1 MAVTKGGAAQDIMMN
16 KMSQKLIRAT
26 ERLLRRDGLAL
37 VTTRK
42 IAREAGVAEGA
53 LYHHFGDKAGLL
65 YAVVQQSMGGFREVL
80 ESLPLQVGQRTVCE
94 NLEHVLQAAFDF
106 QFKIVPIVCS
116 LYADQSL
123 LARTREILS
132 ERGIGPQCSVAV
144 LTVYLQAEQRL
155 GRVAVGIA
163 PQSAAGLL
171 LASGF
176 HMAMLDHLLAR
187 EVTPAAA
194 RQRLRETVRT
204 LLAGLEPRI
213 AAAKPSVPMTG
224 R

>member
-1 MAVTKGGAAQDIMMN
+1 MAVTEDGVVQDITMN
-16 KMSQKLIRAT
+16 KTRQKLIRAT
-26 ERLLRRDGLAL
+26 ERLLRRDGLAR

-53 LYHHFGDKAGLL
+53 LYHHFGDKAELL
-65 YAVVQQSMGGFREVL
+65 YAVVQQSMGDFHEVL

-94 NLEHVLQAAFDF
+94 NLEHTLQAAFDF
-106 QFKIVPIVCS
+106 QFRIVPIVCS

-123 LARTREILS
+123 LARTREIMS

-144 LTVYLQAEQRL
+144 LAVYLQAEQRL
-155 GRVAVGIA
+155 GRVAADIE
-163 PQSAAGLL
+163 PQAAAGLL
-171 LASGF
+171 LAGGF
-176 HMAMLDHLLAR
+176 HTAMLDHLLAR

-204 LLAGLEPRI
+204 LLTGLEPRI
-213 AAAKPSVPMTG
+213 AAESFSAPMTG